1 LPSKFSRFNPD
12 IQAVQLDE
20 VMVIATN
27 ELVEMVVVVVVVEG
41 VIITRIILE
50 VVASNNQENMYS
62 GSYYVTTHMYSGS
75 YYVTTI
81 Q

>member
-1 LPSKFSRFNPD
+1 MPSKFSRFNPD

-20 VMVIATN
+20 VMIIATN
-27 ELVEMVVVVVVVEG
+27 ESVEMVVVVEA
-41 VIITRIILE
+41 VIITIIILE

-62 GSYYVTTHMYSGS
+62 GSYYVTT
-75 YYVTTI
+75 I